1 MKSYVTATLLA
12 AVLGLGAQAASAE
25 EKLVL
30 YNWFDYLPKTLL
42 DKFTAETGIAVT
54 VETYDSNEAMLAS
67 LKAGSIGTYDLVF
80 PSDYMVKIMI
90 DEGLAQEVTGELQ
103 NIGNVLPQWLDVN
116 FDPGRHYSVP
126 YQWGSTS
133 FAVSRNAYSGDIN
146 TTSILFDPPQELAGK
161 INMLDSQSEVLTYA
175 ALNLGIPQCS
185 TDRAQLEAVNALLMN
200 AKKSWAS
207 FNSDTSKELLI
218 SGDAAASMIY
228 NGWSAK
234 ARTEGANI
242 EYAYPKEGFIV
253 WADNIVLLKD
263 APDRANAIKFMDFM
277 LKPENIAEVSNFA
290 RYMPSVAG
298 AENYLDADLVA
309 QPENNPPADSKGVFM
324 QACDEST
331 QAIYDK
337 IWTNV
342 KK

>member
-12 AVLGLGAQAASAE
+12 AVFGLGAQAASAE

-103 NIGNVLPQWLDVN
+103 NIDNVLPQWLDVD

-133 FAVSRNAYSGDIN
+133 FAVSLNAYSGDIN
-146 TTSILFDPPQELAGK
+146 TTSILFNPPSELAGR

-175 ALNLGIPQCS
+175 ALDLGIPQCS
-185 TDRAQLEAVNALLMN
+185 SDRAQLEALNTLLLE
-200 AKKSWAS
+200 AKKNWAS

-242 EYAYPKEGFIV
+242 MYAYPKEGFIV

-298 AENYLDADLVA
+298 AEKYLDADLVA

-324 QACDEST
+324 QACDEAT